1 MKNIKKKRNVKE
13 GSPFEEDYLIELL
26 QEDRNAPSR
35 TRTRSAL

>member
-26 QEDRNAPSR
+26 QED
-35 TRTRSAL
+35 TKCTEQDKD